1 MELENTMAANVAD
14 TTAVDTGGAD
24 NSAAGSAAAPSGASP
39 AERDVSQTKAFSDR
53 LNKMSAERT
62 DAAIAGLGMT
72 NPYTGKPISTLA
84 EMQDYRAMQSADEA
98 GGDPESAAELSRLRA
113 QVAEFQ
119 QRERDAGFR
128 DQESAIK
135 ANPALAA
142 IYEEYHDDVM
152 GLMEQASDNGQ
163 DIDLDSALRIIM
175 STHYD
180 DIRARDIERAKAEA
194 LASVRA
200 AGAASPGSIGGG
212 GANEPVDWANMSS
225 EEFSKHLAIA
235 KRGGYRKS

>member
-1 MELENTMAANVAD
+1 MELDNMAANAVD
-14 TTAVDTGGAD
+14 TAPVDTGGAD

-84 EMQDYRAMQSADEA
+84 EMQEYRAMQSADEA
-98 GGDPESAAELSRLRA
+98 GSDPESAAELSRLRA

-152 GLMEQASDNGQ
+152 QIMEVSAAQGYDV
-163 DIDLDSALRIIM
+163 DLDSALRTVM

-200 AGAASPGSIGGG
+200 AGAASPGSIGGAATG
-212 GANEPVDWANMSS
+212 DTVDWATMSDADF
-225 EEFSKHLAIA
+225 ERHLAIA

>member
-1 MELENTMAANVAD
+1 MELENMAAN
-14 TTAVDTGGAD
+14 AVDTAPAETGGAEI
-24 NSAAGSAAAPSGASP
+24 SAAGSAAAPSGASS
-39 AERDVSQTKAFSDR
+39 AGHDVSQTKAFSDR

-72 NPYTGKPISTLA
+72 NHFTGKPISTLA
-84 EMQDYRAMQSADEA
+84 EMQDYRAMQAADEA

-128 DQESAIK
+128 EQEAAIR
-135 ANPALAA
+135 ANPALSEV
-142 IYEEYHDDVM
+142 YDEYHDDVM
-152 GLMEQASDNGQ
+152 QLMEVSASNGQ
-163 DIDLDSALRIIM
+163 EVDLDSALRVIM
-175 STHYD
+175 SAHYD
-180 DIRARDIERAKAEA
+180 DIRARDIEKAKTEA

-200 AGAASPGSIGGG
+200 AGAASPGALGGG

>member
-1 MELENTMAANVAD
+1 
-14 TTAVDTGGAD
+14 
-24 NSAAGSAAAPSGASP
+24 
-39 AERDVSQTKAFSDR
+39 
-53 LNKMSAERT
+53 
-62 DAAIAGLGMT
+62 MT

-84 EMQDYRAMQSADEA
+84 DMQDYRAMQAADEA

-113 QVAEFQ
+113 QVAEFR

-128 DQESAIK
+128 EQEAAIR
-135 ANPALAA
+135 ANPALSAV
-142 IYEEYHDDVM
+142 YDEYHDEVM
-152 GLMEQASDNGQ
+152 DLMAEIENGGRNA
-163 DIDLDSALRIIM
+163 DLDSALRSIM
-175 STHYD
+175 SLHYD
-180 DIRARDIERAKAEA
+180 DIRTADIERAKAEA